1 MRSQAGMAVICGMVL
16 ALQISPARAAGREVR
31 DACSFLSQD
40 DISAIL
46 GLSIDAG
53 RHIGPGSALCGWGEP
68 NDPDHSGKH
77 VLLTVYRA
85 VGKISPVERFEN
97 GKTPIPGIEKTP
109 VGGIGDDA
117 YYIDTPGFGLGLNV
131 KRGNFAF
138 QVKVFGFSPQ
148 MTKAIEHSLA
158 QDVLAR
164 L

>member
-1 MRSQAGMAVICGMVL
+1 MRCQAGMAVICGVVV
-16 ALQISPARAAGREVR
+16 ALQSGVASAAGKEAR
-31 DACSFLSQD
+31 DACSFLSENKVG
-40 DISAIL
+40 AIL
-46 GLSIDAG
+46 GLPIDAG

-77 VLLTVYRA
+77 VLLTIYRA

-97 GKTPIPGIEKTP
+97 GKMPIHGIEKTP
-109 VGGIGDDA
+109 VAGIGDDA

-131 KRGNFAF
+131 KKGNFAF

-148 MTKAIEHSLA
+148 MTKTFENSLA